1 MQLTA
6 KVDKPA
12 GLYLL
17 PRMAAGRIGRWWHK
31 HNIDIFTR
39 MIRHAILFNE
49 VDPNRVYIMGISQ
62 GGYGSCHLA
71 PFLADLFA
79 GAGPMDGG
87 MMTMTENLRNLAFRS
102 DIGEFDKAY
111 NRIELAN
118 KWHSKID
125 SHKVGDPRGTASTT
139 ANRQAGWRNRPA
151 IRIREKSSGGASRRL
166 DSTAM
171 RRPLKASKIVVHLNA
186 QMLDLDKEVTVRLNG
201 KVAYKGMVERSRGT
215 MMQNLVKRGDVNS
228 AFPAEVIVGE
238 K

>member
-17 PRMAAGRIGRWWHK
+17 PRMAAGRMGRWWHK

-79 GAGPMDGG
+79 GAGPMDG
-87 MMTMTENLRNLAFRS
+87 
-102 DIGEFDKAY
+102 
-111 NRIELAN
+111 
-118 KWHSKID
+118 
-125 SHKVGDPRGTASTT
+125 
-139 ANRQAGWRNRPA
+139 
-151 IRIREKSSGGASRRL
+151 
-166 DSTAM
+166 
-171 RRPLKASKIVVHLNA
+171 
-186 QMLDLDKEVTVRLNG
+186 
-201 KVAYKGMVERSRGT
+201 
-215 MMQNLVKRGDVNS
+215 
-228 AFPAEVIVGE
+228 
-238 K
+238 